1 LFGTPLIGASD
12 GGLKDDNGSF
22 GWKWHL
28 PESQDSLLECSGPA
42 DALPSDHSFT
52 RSELLGVLSALT
64 FLVKFCQFFNV
75 EIQPDFHPVLNC
87 DNQGAGNSSSDA
99 NLEEWFTSARCYGNH
114 DVINKIRTA
123 LQGLPFPVSFRWVK
137 VHQTRSTRIT
147 ELSIEALLN
156 ERADTLATAFHQ
168 KRTIPVTVEEF
179 PNQSVIAH
187 SASGPITGDLTHHLL
202 TILPAQ
208 ALAAYYQ
215 GKFNW
220 TPATWDSIDHN
231 ATAAAIK
238 KLSLADHRR
247 IVQLRSGWLPTNKQV
262 SRFMADRLASCPRC
276 RHYSETVDHL
286 LRCPQGGPPTH
297 GVHK

>member
-1 LFGTPLIGASD
+1 
-12 GGLKDDNGSF
+12 
-22 GWKWHL
+22 
-28 PESQDSLLECSGPA
+28 
-42 DALPSDHSFT
+42 
-52 RSELLGVLSALT
+52 
-64 FLVKFCQFFNV
+64 
-75 EIQPDFHPVLNC
+75 
-87 DNQGAGNSSSDA
+87 
-99 NLEEWFTSARCYGNH
+99 
-114 DVINKIRTA
+114 
-123 LQGLPFPVSFRWVK
+123 VK